1 MRIDAHQHFWNYDPE
16 RYSWIG
22 EGMETLARDFGPA
35 HLAEE
40 LGAAGLDG
48 AITVQA
54 RQDLD
59 ETRWMLGMANEH
71 PFLRGV
77 VGWVDLCSDGVTA
90 QLDELGADPHLV
102 GIRHVLQDE
111 PDDGFMLRPEFQR
124 GLAAMA
130 GRGLVYDLLVFPRHL
145 PNAIQLVDAFP
156 EQPFVL
162 DHLAKPPIASGE
174 LEPWRADLR
183 RLAEREH
190 VACKVSGM
198 VTEADWTRWRPED
211 LVPYMDAA
219 LEAFGPARL
228 MFGSDWPVCT
238 LAAPYQAVHAVAAE
252 WAAKLSPDE
261 QASLFGECAA
271 RTYLKHCS

>member
-1 MRIDAHQHFWNYDPE
+1 MRIDAHQHFWSYSPE
-16 RYSWIG
+16 QYGWIG
-22 EGMETLARDFGPA
+22 EGMEVLARDFGPE
-35 HLAEE
+35 HLAPE
-40 LGAAGLDG
+40 LEAATLDG

-54 RQDLD
+54 RQDLE
-59 ETRWMLGMANEH
+59 ETRWMLSMAREH

-77 VGWVDLCSDGVTA
+77 VGWVDLCSEEVTV

-111 PDDGFMLRPEFQR
+111 PDDGFMLRPDFQR
-124 GLAAMA
+124 GIGAMA

-145 PNAIQLVDAFP
+145 PNAVQLVDAFP

-162 DHLAKPPIASGE
+162 DHLAKPPIAKGE

-190 VACKVSGM
+190 VCCKVSGM
-198 VTEADWTRWRPED
+198 VTEADWARWRPDD

-219 LEAFGPARL
+219 LEAFGPDRL

-238 LAAPYQAVHAVAAE
+238 LAAPYQAVHAVVADWGAR
-252 WAAKLSPDE
+252 LSEDE
-261 QASLFGECAA
+261 RASLFGECAA
-271 RTYLKHCS
+271 RVYLKHNS